1 MTDQQLAA
9 MQRLLAEY
17 HRKLANEAVLDVQ
30 QQYHADLAQRLA
42 DEAAL
47 IPRRAAIFGTP
58 SRTRTATKDDDDIN
72 NDVDAHGVLHYSA
85 SSAILTSVFL
95 TALVL
100 VSFAIYF
107 MPTIIAYVRD
117 HHSVLAIFVANFFL
131 GWTFLGWV
139 GALVWSV
146 MPVGSRTATA

>member
-1 MTDQQLAA
+1 MIGQFFRVASLLVIFLSVAKFGAVMGETDTPDILT
-9 MQRLLAEY
+9 
-17 HRKLANEAVLDVQ
+17 AVL
-30 QQYHADLAQRLA
+30 
-42 DEAAL
+42 
-47 IPRRAAIFGTP
+47 
-58 SRTRTATKDDDDIN
+58 
-72 NDVDAHGVLHYSA
+72 
-85 SSAILTSVFL
+85 L

-107 MPTIIAYVRD
+107 VPTIIAYVRD

-146 MPVGSRTATA
+146 MPVAPRTA

>member
-1 MTDQQLAA
+1 MNALDDRYFTTD
-9 MQRLLAEY
+9 EPPS
-17 HRKLANEAVLDVQ
+17 V
-30 QQYHADLAQRLA
+30 
-42 DEAAL
+42 
-47 IPRRAAIFGTP
+47 TP
-58 SRTRTATKDDDDIN
+58 SAPRSEEDHSMIGQFF
-72 NDVDAHGVLHYSA
+72 VSYLFVIFLSA
-85 SSAILTSVFL
+85 AVMEGTNTPYILTSVFL

>member
-1 MTDQQLAA
+1 MTGQFFRVASLLVIFLSAAA
-9 MQRLLAEY
+9 MA
-17 HRKLANEAVLDVQ
+17 
-30 QQYHADLAQRLA
+30 
-42 DEAAL
+42 
-47 IPRRAAIFGTP
+47 GTNTP
-58 SRTRTATKDDDDIN
+58 
-72 NDVDAHGVLHYSA
+72 H
-85 SSAILTSVFL
+85 ILTSVFL

-146 MPVGSRTATA
+146 MPVGSRTGIA